1 MIVGKKNSKKESKKT
16 SPESEFGD
24 KKWFLRKKNK
34 FGDKNEFGD
43 SFKSDPNIFQ
53 IAETNWIC

>member
-43 SFKSDPNIFQ
+43 SFKSDPNTF
-53 IAETNWIC
+53 